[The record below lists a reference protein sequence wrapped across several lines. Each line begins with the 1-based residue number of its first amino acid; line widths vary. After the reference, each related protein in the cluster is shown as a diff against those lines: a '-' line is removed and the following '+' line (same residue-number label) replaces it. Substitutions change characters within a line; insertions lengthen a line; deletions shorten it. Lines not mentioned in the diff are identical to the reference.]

1 VCSMLIER
9 IWTANSFRNFHYLI
23 ACAETGEA
31 LAVDPLDWRRC
42 LAAAQVR
49 GWQIRQILNTHEH
62 RDHTGGNTS
71 LVAATGARLL
81 AHAGAAQRIGAVDR
95 GLAAGDIIRVGRTV
109 ELRCLDT
116 PGHTLTHI
124 CALADGEEPALFSG
138 DTLFNAGVG
147 NCHNGGE
154 PELLYETFAQQLT
167 HLPDTTRIY
176 PGHEYLARNL
186 EFTLDREPGNA
197 AAAALLA
204 RARQQD
210 PANGIVTT
218 LADERRINTFL
229 RLQERE
235 VIARLRASFPELGA
249 APDERTVFLALR
261 QLRNSW

>member
-1 VCSMLIER
+1 MLIER
-9 IWTANSFRNFHYLI
+9 IWTANALRNFHYLI

-31 LAVDPLDWRRC
+31 LAVDPLEWRRV
-42 LAAAQVR
+42 LDAAQVR
-49 GWQIRQILNTHEH
+49 GWHIRQILNTHEH
-62 RDHTGGNTS
+62 GDHTGGNAG
-71 LVAATGARLL
+71 LVAATGARVL
-81 AHAGAAQRIGAVDR
+81 AHAGAARRIGGVDR
-95 GLAAGDIIRVGRTV
+95 GLAAGDTIRVGHTV

-124 CALADGEEPALFSG
+124 CALADAEEPALFSG

-154 PELLYETFAQQLT
+154 PELLYETFAHQLT
-167 HLPDTTRIY
+167 HLPDATRVY

-210 PANGIVTT
+210 PASALVTT
-218 LADERRINTFL
+218 LAEEKRINAFL
-229 RLQERE
+229 RLEEPQI
-235 VIARLRASFPELGA
+235 IARLRASFPDLGA
-249 APDERTVFLALR
+249 APDARAVFLALR
-261 QLRNSW
+261 TLRNSW

>member
-1 VCSMLIER
+1 MLIER
-9 IWTANSFRNFHYLI
+9 IWTANALRNFHYLI

-31 LAVDPLDWRRC
+31 LAVDPLDWRRV
-42 LAAAQVR
+42 LDAAQVR

-62 RDHTGGNTS
+62 GDHTGGNAG

-81 AHAGAAQRIGAVDR
+81 AHAGAARRIGGVDR
-95 GLAAGDIIRVGRTV
+95 GLAAGDTIRVGRTV

-124 CALADGEEPALFSG
+124 CALADAEEPALFSG

-154 PELLYETFAQQLT
+154 PGLLYETFAQQLA
-167 HLPDTTRIY
+167 HLPDATRIF

-197 AAAALLA
+197 AAAELLA
-204 RARQQD
+204 RARAQD
-210 PANGIVTT
+210 PANGLVTT
-218 LADERRINTFL
+218 LAEEKRINAFL
-229 RLQERE
+229 RLQEPQI
-235 VIARLRASFPELGA
+235 IARLRASFPDLGA
-249 APDERTVFLALR
+249 APDARAVFLALR
-261 QLRNSW
+261 SLRNSW